1 MATHLVDRVDALGE
15 SHVELLSA
23 HNVRLLN
30 HLDEHP
36 LEGLVTALDTSNLL
50 GAFQRCRVDAD
61 SLLAHRP
68 SEDSS
73 VVQSAIRG

>member
-1 MATHLVDRVDALGE
+1 MATHLVNRVDTLGE

-23 HNVRLLN
+23 HNVCLLD

-36 LEGLVTALDTSNLL
+36 LESLITSLDTSNLL

-61 SLLAHRP
+61 SFLGQLLP
-68 SEDSS
+68 EDST
-73 VVQSAIRG
+73 VV

>member
-1 MATHLVDRVDALGE
+1 MARHLINRVDALGE

-23 HNVRLLN
+23 HDVRLLN

-36 LEGLVTALDTSNLL
+36 LESLITSLNTSNLL

-61 SLLAHRP
+61 SFLGHRLP
-68 SEDSS
+68 EDST
-73 VVQSAIRG
+73 VV